1 MNLFKNILLVGAS
14 EINSDVMEQTSAVA
28 DMSGAILKILK
39 ITNARNKMANVNS
52 RAHPSQ
58 LIEWLK
64 NHQRLQNAENN
75 MKSQYS
81 HLCVHFKALQGDPQE
96 VVERE
101 IERDHHDLV
110 VIDATHKNV
119 VLNHLVTSTAMH
131 LMRNCSIP
139 ILLSRPEPENRS
151 NRILAAVDPMDC
163 SGAFGISANAL
174 NQKIMAL
181 ANNVAYNTGQKIHVL
196 NCWRHPMKERLLT
209 NEKLSDVEVHN
220 VLLAA
225 RDQQKKCLVDFLK
238 TTSRQQLPHRIHLRQ
253 GNPEQLIPSIAQDH
267 RINLVIMGSVGRSGL
282 DGLMVGN
289 TAERI
294 LCNSNL
300 SLLTVKPSNYQ
311 PVAGD
316 SLTPAEAA
324 CEL

>member
-1 MNLFKNILLVGAS
+1 MNSFKNILLVCAS
-14 EINSDVMEQTSAVA
+14 DLNAGVIEQTSALA
-28 DMSGAILKILK
+28 DKSGANLKIFRINDLHNK
-39 ITNARNKMANVNS
+39 IANVNL
-52 RAHPSQ
+52 RAHPAQ
-58 LIEWLK
+58 LTEWFRK
-64 NHQRLQNAENN
+64 HQRQQSAEIR

-81 HLCVHFKALQGDPQE
+81 HLCIRFKALQGDPQE

-119 VLNHLVTSTAMH
+119 LLNHIIISTAMH
-131 LMRNCSIP
+131 LMRNSSIP
-139 ILLSRPEPENRS
+139 ILLSRPEPQNRS

-163 SGAFGISANAL
+163 SGAFGMSANTL
-174 NQKIMAL
+174 NQQIMAM
-181 ANNVAYNTGQKIHVL
+181 ANNVAHNTGQKIHVL
-196 NCWRHPMKERLLT
+196 NCWRHPMKERLRN

-238 TTSRQQLPHRIHLRQ
+238 TTSRQQLRYRIHLRQ
-253 GNPEQLIPSIAQDH
+253 GNPEHLIPSIAQDH
-267 RINLVIMGSVGRSGL
+267 RINLVIMGSVGRSGI

-294 LCNSNL
+294 LCHSNL
-300 SLLTVKPSNYQ
+300 SLLAVKPSNYL

-316 SLTPAEAA
+316 PLTPAEAA
-324 CEL
+324 CDL

>member
-14 EINSDVMEQTSAVA
+14 EMNAGVMEHISAVA
-28 DMSGAILKILK
+28 DMSGANLKVLK
-39 ITNARNKMANVNS
+39 ITEARNKMANVNL
-52 RAHPSQ
+52 RAHPAQ
-58 LIEWLK
+58 LIEWMK
-64 NHQRLQNAENN
+64 NHQRLQDAENN
-75 MKSQYS
+75 MKLQYS
-81 HLCVHFKALQGDPQE
+81 HLYVHFKALQGDPQE

-101 IERDHHDLV
+101 IEGDHHDLV

-119 VLNHLVTSTAMH
+119 VLNHLIISTAMH

-139 ILLSRPEPENRS
+139 ILLSRPEPVNRS

-181 ANNVAYNTGQKIHVL
+181 ANDVAYNTGQKIHVL

-238 TTSRQQLPHRIHLRQ
+238 TTSRQQLRYRIHLRQ

-267 RINLVIMGSVGRSGL
+267 RISLVIMGSIGRSGL

-294 LCNSNL
+294 LCHSNL

-316 SLTPAEAA
+316 TLTPAEAA
-324 CEL
+324 CEI

>member
-1 MNLFKNILLVGAS
+1 MNLFKNILLIGPS
-14 EINSDVMEQTSAVA
+14 EMIAGVMKQTSTVA
-28 DMSGAILKILK
+28 DISGANLKILK
-39 ITNARNKMANVNS
+39 VTDARNKMANVNLK
-52 RAHPSQ
+52 AHPAQ
-58 LIEWLK
+58 LIERLK
-64 NHQRLQNAENN
+64 NHQRLQNCENA

-81 HLCVHFKALQGDPQE
+81 LLSVHFKVLQGDPQE
-96 VVERE
+96 VVVRE

-110 VIDATHKNV
+110 VIDANHKNV
-119 VLNHLVTSTAMH
+119 VLNHLIISTAMH

-139 ILLSRPEPENRS
+139 ILLSRPEPENRT

-181 ANNVAYNTGQKIHVL
+181 ANDVAYNTDQKIHVL
-196 NCWRHPMKERLLT
+196 NCWRHPMKERLLA

-238 TTSRQQLPHRIHLRQ
+238 TTSRQQLRYRIHLRQ
-253 GNPEQLIPSIAQDH
+253 GNPEQLIPNIAQEH

-294 LCNSNL
+294 LCHSNL

-316 SLTPAEAA
+316 SITPAEAA